1 YDSGQTK
8 RIEACFQSVSSVLIR
23 SHFEVR
29 PEGLEPPTTWFE
41 ARYSVQLSY
50 GRIKHRNRV
59 LSKNSVSNRGEWWD
73 LNPRS
78 SGPQPD
84 VLTPTPHPPRGTLR
98 TCAIRI
104 LPHQGGV
111 GKVE

>member
-1 YDSGQTK
+1 MSRNGFI
-8 RIEACFQSVSSVLIR
+8 RSCSFQSTCSGNK
-23 SHFEVR
+23 VR

-50 GRIKHRNRV
+50 GRIKK
-59 LSKNSVSNRGEWWD
+59 LMDLAISFWGEWWD

-84 VLTPTPHPPRGTLR
+84 VLTPTPHPPYLR
-98 TCAIRI
+98 FSSASPDISMI
-104 LPHQGGV
+104 
-111 GKVE
+111 

>member
-1 YDSGQTK
+1 MSRDDIFVPAHSNRFDG
-8 RIEACFQSVSSVLIR
+8 
-23 SHFEVR
+23 VR

-50 GRIKHRNRV
+50 GRIKK
-59 LSKNSVSNRGEWWD
+59 LMGLAISFWGEWWD

-84 VLTPTPHPPRGTLR
+84 VLTPTPHPPYLIFNRK
-98 TCAIRI
+98 
-104 LPHQGGV
+104 H
-111 GKVE
+111 